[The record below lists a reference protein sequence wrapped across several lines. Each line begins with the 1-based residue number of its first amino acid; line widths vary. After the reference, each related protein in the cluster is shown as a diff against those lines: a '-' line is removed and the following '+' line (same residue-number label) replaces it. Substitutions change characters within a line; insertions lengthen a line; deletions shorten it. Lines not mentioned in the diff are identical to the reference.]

1 MQITQLLSP
10 NMFCINKI
18 ISADLIFEIFDIALL
33 SWSRSLKAGGVDKR
47 SVKATPFPS
56 SFGLKSDERAA
67 KRKEFLKKLEEK
79 SNAKEVERTRLQSKS
94 KEDKEVEIR
103 KLRQSLKFKATP
115 MPGFYGGSKTSKS
128 TSDKEIS
135 KNEIHR

>member
-67 KRKEFLKKLEEK
+67 KRKEVPIKTDTTPPPPPPKKKKKKEEK
-79 SNAKEVERTRLQSKS
+79 RKRKS
-94 KEDKEVEIR
+94 
-103 KLRQSLKFKATP
+103 LLHAGT
-115 MPGFYGGSKTSKS
+115 
-128 TSDKEIS
+128 
-135 KNEIHR
+135 